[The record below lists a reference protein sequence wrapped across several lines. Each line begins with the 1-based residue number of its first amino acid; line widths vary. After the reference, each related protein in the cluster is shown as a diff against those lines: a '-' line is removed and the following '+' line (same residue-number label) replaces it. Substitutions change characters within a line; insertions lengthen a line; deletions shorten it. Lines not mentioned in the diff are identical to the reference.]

1 MKLLKPTHE
10 YSGEIME
17 YKHAFLQSGEQPHG
31 SSSLQNFDSLDEWFE
46 KSEYTRTWGKLKS

>member
-17 YKHAFLQSGEQPHG
+17 YKHAFYNQENNHMAVVLYKILILSMIG
-31 SSSLQNFDSLDEWFE
+31 L
-46 KSEYTRTWGKLKS
+46 KSEYTRT